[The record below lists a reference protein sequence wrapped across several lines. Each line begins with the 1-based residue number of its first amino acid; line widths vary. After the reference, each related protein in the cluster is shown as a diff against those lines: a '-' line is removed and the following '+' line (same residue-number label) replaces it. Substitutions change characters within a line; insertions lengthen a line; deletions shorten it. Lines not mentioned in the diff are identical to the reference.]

1 MSIWSSSPLT
11 APPQTEDVAE
21 LRVYLK
27 TTINQLAV
35 MMKELDY
42 VLNGNVDFKNVRA
55 QSIDATRLTVDE
67 LSAITANLGTITA
80 GIIRG
85 ISIYGSL
92 ISTNETGYP
101 KASISNTGNFFDV
114 STNAGDS
121 IRIEEGIFGDPAITF
136 TDAGT
141 TAAFIG
147 MVAGALGIQGSV
159 NIVIGTSGNITL
171 NPTGVINVPSWS
183 DVVNQATGRTLQ
195 QDLDVLTSSLS
206 GKSNVG
212 HTHSVTT
219 TAGGGT
225 FTTSS

>member
-1 MSIWSSSPLT
+1 MSIWTSSPLS

-21 LRVYLK
+21 LVRYLK
-27 TTINQLAV
+27 RTINQQAV
-35 MMKELDY
+35 MMKELDH
-42 VLNGNVDFKNVRA
+42 VLNGNIDLKNVRA

-101 KASISNTGNFFDV
+101 RASISNTGNFFDV
-114 STNAGDS
+114 STNEGDS
-121 IRIEEGIFGDPAITF
+121 VRIEEGIFGDPAITF
-136 TDAGT
+136 RDEG
-141 TAAFIG
+141 TAAAFMG

-171 NPTGVINVPSWS
+171 NPTGVVNVPSW
-183 DVVNQATGRTLQ
+183 DKVFNQATGRTLQ
-195 QDLDVLTSSLS
+195 QDLDDKL
-206 GKSNVG
+206 NV
-212 HTHSVTT
+212 
-219 TAGGGT
+219 
-225 FTTSS
+225 

>member
-1 MSIWSSSPLT
+1 MAIWTSSMLKN
-11 APPQTEDVAE
+11 PPQTEDVAE
-21 LRVYLK
+21 LRTYLK
-27 TTINQLAV
+27 TTINQVAIML
-35 MMKELDY
+35 KELDY
-42 VLNGNVDFKNVRA
+42 VLNGNLDIKNLKA
-55 QSIDATRLTVDE
+55 NSITAKYLSVDE

-101 KASISNTGNFFDV
+101 RASISNSGNFFDV

-121 IRIEEGIFGDPAITF
+121 IRIEEGLFGDPAIVIRDGGDVT
-136 TDAGT
+136 
-141 TAAFIG
+141 AFIG
-147 MVAGALGIQGSV
+147 MVAGALAIQGNV
-159 NIVIGTSGNITL
+159 NIVIGTSDGNVTL
-171 NPTGVINVPSWS
+171 NPSAVFNVPSW
-183 DVVNQATGRTLQ
+183 DKVVNQATGRTLQ
-195 QDLDVLTSSLS
+195 QDLDA
-206 GKSNVG
+206 KSNIG